1 MKIPIDGLLELLFR
15 AIAHPSIHVCGIAL
29 EAFSDIAPSNT
40 ELSTRLLPYL
50 QGKAILPVQLRN
62 DTEGI
67 EEFIDFRDRFL
78 KESLVACYTGCS
90 AYYLTSCASAIEE
103 FCQATALPHL
113 PHQLEAALFC
123 VVAVS
128 SKAKKSADKQ
138 TLDEQLVKITSAL
151 KNNAFAT
158 TSNRFVMARMCSFTS
173 QYASSLAQC
182 EQASIFEMASEL
194 VLTAFNLSVA
204 AECNQNIPVKRHVSA
219 LSEASNGLQKL
230 LCAAPTRFSAPAAIS
245 ALESKSKLLF
255 LHSCNQS

>member
-1 MKIPIDGLLELLFR
+1 MNGLVELLFK
-15 AIAHPSIHVCGIAL
+15 AIAHPSIDVCGIAL

-62 DTEGI
+62 DTERI

-78 KESLVACYTGCS
+78 KEALVACYTGCS
-90 AYYLTSCASAIEE
+90 TYYLTSCASAIEE
-103 FCQATALPHL
+103 FCQAAALPHV

-128 SKAKKSADKQ
+128 SKAQKSADKQ
-138 TLDEQLVKITSAL
+138 TLNEQLMKITSAL
-151 KNNAFAT
+151 KTNAFAT
-158 TSNRFVMARMCSFTS
+158 TSDRFVMVRMCSFIN

-182 EQASIFEMASEL
+182 DRATVFEMASEL
-194 VLTAFNLSVA
+194 ALTSFNLSVA
-204 AECNQNIPVKRHVSA
+204 AECNQIMPVTRHVSA

-230 LCAAPTRFSAPAAIS
+230 LCAAPTRFSAPAAMS
-245 ALESKSKLLF
+245 ALESKFKLL
-255 LHSCNQS
+255 LLRCCIQS